1 MSAGLSDAQK
11 AEAECKANCAGLIEE
26 KKEELATLTATV
38 EAKLTQQGDL
48 AIEVE
53 SLKNDVAEMK
63 RTLTADQEL
72 AAKLAES
79 CSSQSSQWEELQKS
93 RAQELL
99 PIHDTIKLLN
109 DDDALE
115 LFKAI
120 LPSPPPV
127 QIRSRTVVLPSQ
139 ALEDIRRLSSALHD
153 VASNLKLID
162 LALREKS
169 VDFSKIIS
177 MIDEM
182 VTSLHAKHG
191 DDGSKKAY
199 EKVPAKTIAGH
210 KGDTQEFQ
218 DKLSS
223 TDAWIKVVQ
232 LVSLLPVLPKPL
244 RSDRS
249 STRSSSHSQRKKPRP
264 SCSSSPSTD

>member
-1 MSAGLSDAQK
+1 MSSDLSDAQK

-26 KKEELATLTATV
+26 EEELVTLTATV

-48 AIEVE
+48 AVEVE
-53 SLKNDVAEMK
+53 SLKNDVAETK
-63 RTLTADQEL
+63 RTWTADQEL

-99 PIHDTIKLLN
+99 PIHDTFKLLN

-120 LPSPPPV
+120 LPSPSLV
-127 QIRSRTVVLPSQ
+127 QIRSPTAVLPNQ

-162 LALREKS
+162 LVLLGKS

-191 DDGSKKAY
+191 DDGSKKACRT
-199 EKVPAKTIAGH
+199 ENFDETEDDAKVPAKTIAGH

-223 TDAWIKVVQ
+223 TDAWVKVV
-232 LVSLLPVLPKPL
+232 
-244 RSDRS
+244 
-249 STRSSSHSQRKKPRP
+249 
-264 SCSSSPSTD
+264 